1 MHTLNENYALG
12 KKSLNKMS
20 SLFIICQCKIKHATW
35 RWSQVMEKKLKVSSH
50 DTSAKTT
57 DVVCHTNEENGLI

>member
-1 MHTLNENYALG
+1 MQNQACHM
-12 KKSLNKMS
+12 KMIAS
-20 SLFIICQCKIKHATW
+20 NGT
-35 RWSQVMEKKLKVSSH
+35 KKLKVSSH